1 MSIFSTT
8 STAPVRSTE
17 TKAKQEPRKLW
28 INIGIPVK
36 LGEKDTFINL
46 PLALSAD
53 DLDNA
58 IERETK
64 KLKNSNSDEFT
75 AIQEGKLLIA
85 DAVKKVFLGLKE
97 GESILAENT
106 NQELVQRLTIQF
118 FRNGE
123 KDLPENA
130 DEMRAGILGAM
141 LGK

>member
-97 GESILAENT
+97 GESILASQT